1 MNPTPSLW
9 LHVLGLLAVQTAL
22 VVALAAAVQPL
33 LRPVRWKHTVW
44 LAALAGTVLVF
55 ANALFGLDHH
65 VHAWLTSKP
74 APSPQFVVKGNLPVR
89 GEFTPPASLA
99 SSDETLVSPPP
110 MLPSHA
116 APKPVW
122 WPAWLWLA
130 GAILLSVRAIA
141 FRLWFALVWRRRQI
155 EPDEENLR
163 HVGELAAQL
172 GLRRRVQVVASP
184 SLAAPIAFGA
194 LRPTIGLPADFWQT
208 HSRAEQDAMLLHE
221 LAHLAARDPLWLVLA
236 DAATALLWWHP
247 LVWWAR
253 RQFRA
258 ACEAAADEASL
269 LLDDG
274 PAVLAGCLVTLAGRL
289 QQRRATGLLGMAGFR
304 SGLGRRVERL
314 LALPTSGTRLVA
326 GGRFKFAVA
335 VGVLAGVAL
344 VIGTTAWALPH
355 HGAAQPTLL
364 VLAEQTFVGALAP
377 ANTAATTTNSAPTA
391 ASPQTEANTGA
402 TAAPAA
408 SATNAATASPVS
420 TLVQDGKL
428 LYEMGKLDEA
438 EAKLKNALS
447 QNPNNAAALYY
458 LKLVQEARADQA
470 RRQSE
475 AAAKSKLIEVKT
487 PSNPTALVSTQLYT
501 RTFMVNPN
509 IVVHNLEAIA
519 GHTTRPASTNTPPPK
534 PGSVVRLMRDYFRA
548 LGVDFGGMNAPE
560 SGTNEFANG
569 FQTAQGKAMF
579 FNDRNGILLVR
590 TTGADMN
597 ILETAVS
604 ALNVTPPQVVIE
616 ARFVE
621 IPENDSKALGFDWY
635 LGNFKMNSPAS
646 TNAVQT
652 VAGLRNDAQFR
663 GDSAGVPGTN
673 WFLGNFT
680 MNLPAGSNGPSGN
693 PQDSGV
699 PSTNPPATAVAST
712 NETKELRGDQLDWA
726 GKGVTNAHNVRVT
739 AALGS
744 QITGVL
750 TEPQFRGVL
759 KALQQHAGV
768 DVLSTPKVTTLSGRQ
783 AQIQVS
789 EMQTVVTGID
799 PKAVVQP
806 GERPPGGTNA
816 TPFTTTQIPLGPTLD
831 VLPTVGADG
840 YSIELKVIPTL
851 TEFLGY
857 DQPPKDTT
865 VAIWENGKPKSVA
878 LPLPRFRVRQ
888 METTA
893 RVWDGQTLVLGGLT
907 SEDVQKLKEKVPV
920 LGDLPLVGSFFRSES
935 QQTVK
940 KRLLVFV
947 TATIIDPAGNRV
959 HPAGK
964 EPFDPNR
971 IPAPAPAAH

>member
-9 LHVLGLLAVQTAL
+9 LHVLGLLAIQTAL
-22 VVALAAAVQPL
+22 VIALAAAVQPL
-33 LRPVRWKHTVW
+33 LRPARWKHTVW

-55 ANALFGLDHH
+55 ANALFGLDRH

-74 APSPQFVVKGNLPVR
+74 APSPQFIVRGNLPVQR
-89 GEFTPPASLA
+89 EFTPPADLV
-99 SSDETLVSPPP
+99 SSDETLLSPPP
-110 MLPSHA
+110 VLPSHA

-130 GAILLSVRAIA
+130 GAILLSVHAMA

-155 EPDEENLR
+155 EPDEENLC
-163 HVGELAAQL
+163 HVSELAARL
-172 GLRRRVQVVASP
+172 GLRRRVHVVASP
-184 SLAAPIAFGA
+184 SLAAPIAFDA

-258 ACEAAADEASL
+258 ACEATADEASL

-289 QQRRATGLLGMAGFR
+289 QQRRETGLLGMAGFR

-314 LALPTSGTRLVA
+314 LALPSSGARPVC

-335 VGVLAGVAL
+335 GGVLAGVAL

-355 HGAAQPTLL
+355 RGAVQPTLL

-377 ANTAATTTNSAPTA
+377 ANAAMTPTNSTPTA
-391 ASPQTEANTGA
+391 TSPQTDENTGA

-408 SATNAATASPVS
+408 SATNTPPASPVS

-438 EAKLKNALS
+438 ETKLKSALGQDS
-447 QNPNNAAALYY
+447 NNAAALYY
-458 LKLVQEARADQA
+458 LNLAQNASGEEK
-470 RRQSE
+470 RREQ
-475 AAAKSKLIEVKT
+475 AAKSKLVEVEK
-487 PSNPTALVSTQLYT
+487 PWNPPALVSTQLCT
-501 RTFMVNPN
+501 RTYKVDPH

-519 GHTTRPASTNTPPPK
+519 GRTTHPASTNMPPPK
-534 PGSVVRLMRDYFRA
+534 SGSVLRLMREYFTA
-548 LGVDFGGMNAPE
+548 LGVDFGGTNVLG

-579 FNDRNGILLVR
+579 FNERNGILLVR
-590 TTGADMN
+590 ATGADMD
-597 ILETAVS
+597 ILDSAIS

-635 LGNFKMNSPAS
+635 LGNLSMNSPAG
-646 TNAVQT
+646 TNGPQT
-652 VAGLRNDAQFR
+652 VTGLRSGAQFR
-663 GDSAGVPGTN
+663 GVFP
-673 WFLGNFT
+673 
-680 MNLPAGSNGPSGN
+680 
-693 PQDSGV
+693 GV
-699 PSTNPPATAVAST
+699 PSTNTPAIAVAST
-712 NETKELRGDQLDWA
+712 NQTKELRGDQLDWA
-726 GKGVTNAHNVRVT
+726 GKGVTNAHNLRVT
-739 AALGS
+739 AALGTR
-744 QITGVL
+744 ITGIL
-750 TEPQFRGVL
+750 TEPQFHAL
-759 KALQQHAGV
+759 IKALEQRAGV
-768 DVLSTPKVTTLSGRQ
+768 DVLTAPKVTTLSGRQ

-799 PKAVVQP
+799 PKAIVQP
-806 GERPPGGTNA
+806 NQQPPGGTNA
-816 TPFTTTQIPLGPTLD
+816 TPFTTAQIPLGPTLD

-840 YSIELKVIPTL
+840 YSIELKVTPTVI
-851 TEFLGY
+851 EFLGY

-865 VAIWENGKPKSVA
+865 TEVWENGKPKSVA

-920 LGDLPLVGSFFRSES
+920 LGDLPLIGSMFRSES

-947 TATIIDPAGNRV
+947 TATIIDPAGNQV
-959 HPAGK
+959 HPADTK
-964 EPFDPNR
+964 PFDPNR
-971 IPAPAPAAH
+971 IPAAH